1 MADMACGGVLVGR
14 PAPVAIGDVQMED
27 YCIRCV
33 HVLPPRQ
40 CAWVLLQCTS
50 IVHSAHPKQCT
61 GRLIC
66 RLAVWRLVLV
76 APPAAMDWRHLVGN
90 SPTYSSTL
98 AQPPSTQYYY
108 AAHSTSHPP
117 RPTER
122 RTVGQRRRSAGSIFI
137 RHHIPAKIVL
147 HLFAEILKPP
157 FSLEY
162 EFRSWIKS
170 SWIWRKKTSFLSS
183 AGYLLWELLDYKNS
197 SESRFSRH
205 KWQ

>member
-40 CAWVLLQCTS
+40 CAWVLCNALVDA
-50 IVHSAHPKQCT
+50 VHILCN
-61 GRLIC
+61 
-66 RLAVWRLVLV
+66 
-76 APPAAMDWRHLVGN
+76 AMDDLYAGWQSGAWSWWRHLLPWIGA
-90 SPTYSSTL
+90 TWWETL
-98 AQPPSTQYYY
+98 PHTVAQKHSHTAHSTQYYY
-108 AAHSTSHPP
+108 TACSTFPP
-117 RPTER
+117 TATER

-157 FSLEY
+157 FILEY
-162 EFRSWIKS
+162 VIRSWIKS
-170 SWIWRKKTSFLSS
+170 SWIWKKNKFLFFC
-183 AGYLLWELLDYKNS
+183 GLPIVRTFGLQK
-197 SESRFSRH
+197 
-205 KWQ
+205 